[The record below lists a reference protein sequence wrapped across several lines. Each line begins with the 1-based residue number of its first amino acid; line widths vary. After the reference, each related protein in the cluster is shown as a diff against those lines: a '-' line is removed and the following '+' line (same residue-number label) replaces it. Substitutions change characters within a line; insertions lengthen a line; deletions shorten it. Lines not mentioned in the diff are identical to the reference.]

1 MSDETQKSMEVEFGL
16 PVIEIIN
23 EYSRLVS
30 SIKKNHRR
38 GKKLACLSSL
48 AAIKPLHSHLI
59 ELFVNEIEAREND
72 NNQTR
77 DTRSSQNF
85 FGYL

>member
-72 NNQTR
+72 NSQTR
-77 DTRSSQNF
+77 ETRSSQNF

>member
-1 MSDETQKSMEVEFGL
+1 MSDETHRSKEVEIGL
-16 PVIEIIN
+16 PVIEFIN

-48 AAIKPLHSHLI
+48 AAIIPLHSHLI
-59 ELFVNEIEAREND
+59 ELFVNEIESKETD
-72 NNQTR
+72 NYQTR
-77 DTRSSQNF
+77 ETSSSKSF